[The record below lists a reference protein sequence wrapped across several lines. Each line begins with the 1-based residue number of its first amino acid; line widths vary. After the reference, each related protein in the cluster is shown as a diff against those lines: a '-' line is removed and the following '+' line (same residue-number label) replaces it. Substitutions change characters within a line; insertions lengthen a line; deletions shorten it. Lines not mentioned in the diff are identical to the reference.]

1 MPMRTAGM
9 TLTVSLTASLLLLQ
23 GAAIAQDRPATVE
36 GAMVVGKQS
45 GKLGAAAV
53 SVGRAT
59 ITGVNRERREITVK
73 RAEGDEV
80 TIPVDE
86 RVRNFDQIQ
95 VGDQIVLR
103 QGETLVLSLKKVDG
117 KGIRERS
124 VKEQTTLAPLGA
136 KPGIAASRDTRIV
149 ADVTDVD
156 RKAGTVTLRGVHESR
171 TLRVR
176 DQQILAKVKK
186 GDQVEALLQEGEAL
200 SVEAA
205 PSR

>member
-1 MPMRTAGM
+1 M
-9 TLTVSLTASLLLLQ
+9 
-23 GAAIAQDRPATVE
+23 AQDRPATVD
-36 GAMVVGKQS
+36 GAMVVGKQP

-103 QGETLVLSLKKVDG
+103 QGESIVLSLKKVDG

-149 ADVTDVD
+149 ADVTAVD
-156 RKAGTVTLRGVHESR
+156 TKAGTVTLRGVHESR

-176 DQQILAKVKK
+176 DQKILSNIKK

-205 PSR
+205 PSK